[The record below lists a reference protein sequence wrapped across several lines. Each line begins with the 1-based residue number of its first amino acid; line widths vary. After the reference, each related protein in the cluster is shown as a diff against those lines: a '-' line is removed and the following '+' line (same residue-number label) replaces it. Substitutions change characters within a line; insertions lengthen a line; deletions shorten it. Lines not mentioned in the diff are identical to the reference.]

1 MLVSVLQ
8 TGVFEYLH
16 PDCVSLSSQAYIVRG
31 RHAGCRHHV
40 SFYQPL
46 IDAPSLCV
54 AANETEEILQL
65 VTQHN
70 IEAHSPSRA
79 LSLPRRA
86 RSA

>member
-1 MLVSVLQ
+1 MSVSVLQ

-16 PDCVSLSSQAYIVRG
+16 PDCVSLSAQAYIARG

-46 IDAPSLCV
+46 IDARSLCV

-65 VTQHN
+65 VTQRD